1 MKHIIFLICALFA
14 CSFTSNAQVR
24 VSTRDLNGTKWQCLS
39 SIYEYKN
46 GKEIWHRKDGSSFTY
61 QFYLSD
67 QMPEAFDFSKVG
79 KNTQGRYLIEYN
91 SKQDIFFS
99 YAILRFNKKEK
110 IMALRL
116 DTKNVIGNSGVAS
129 FTLISENTRPS
140 RGTTTT
146 PPNSKNKALREAIR

>member
-1 MKHIIFLICALFA
+1 MKHVIFLICALFA

-67 QMPEAFDFSKVG
+67 QMPKAFDFSKVG
-79 KNTQGRYLIEYN
+79 KTTQGRYLIVYN
-91 SKQDIFFS
+91 PKLDSFFT

-110 IMALRL
+110 IMTLRL

-146 PPNSKNKALREAIR
+146 PPNSNNKALREAIR

>member
-14 CSFTSNAQVR
+14 CFNTAKAQVTI
-24 VSTRDLNGTKWQCLS
+24 STRDLNGTKWQCLS

-79 KNTQGRYLIEYN
+79 TSIKEFGKKVWTCIKKPF
-91 SKQDIFFS
+91 SKT
-99 YAILRFNKKEK
+99 KK
-110 IMALRL
+110 
-116 DTKNVIGNSGVAS
+116 VI
-129 FTLISENTRPS
+129 
-140 RGTTTT
+140 
-146 PPNSKNKALREAIR
+146 